1 MYRYLS
7 LYIYI
12 SDDFN
17 GVFLYFS
24 FKDRRKEKD
33 IRTYAFICK
42 IFKSVLVNPS
52 NGAFVVEAAAATFDV
67 VIYLLEEI

>member
-1 MYRYLS
+1 MILME
-7 LYIYI
+7 
-12 SDDFN
+12 F
-17 GVFLYFS
+17 FYFS
-24 FKDRRKEKD
+24 FKDRRKEKERD
-33 IRTYAFICK
+33 IRTYAYICK